1 MCPFNTLSYSILK
14 PLNHTQQPVIQPLS
28 ALSLPENAEIRAAKR
43 EEGILKDILL
53 LQAEGLRQDLPKSL
67 YETTD
72 RQFQSC
78 TIHAIPY
85 FAWGNR
91 EQGDMCVWIREE
103 P

>member
-1 MCPFNTLSYSILK
+1 MVSLARGPMVYCTEK
-14 PLNHTQQPVIQPLS
+14 TDHGVPLS
-28 ALSLPENAEIRAAKR
+28 ALSLPENAEIRAVKR